1 MKQLARISAFV
12 PLVIT
17 LIWLQFLPDQVP
29 LHYDFH
35 GNIDRW
41 GSKWENLLIPGI
53 VLLMGALC
61 FIAVKTGL
69 RKAASDE
76 KQKAHAE
83 ANVKVTR
90 IIMIASVVFFT
101 VLQCVVL
108 YTAGRE
114 ASDKSSV
121 ESVEL
126 NQILTICTGIMFL
139 VLGNYLPKAKLNSM
153 VGFRCGWS
161 MYNDMTWQK
170 CNRFAGYALMLAGLA
185 AVVCAIVLPKAWTIA
200 SMLVL
205 LTAALMVCLVYAAKV
220 YREEKAKG

>member
-1 MKQLARISAFV
+1 MGESTDSGDRSA
-12 PLVIT
+12 
-17 LIWLQFLPDQVP
+17 D
-29 LHYDFH
+29 
-35 GNIDRW
+35 
-41 GSKWENLLIPGI
+41 GSSLFYCRKNRAPQG
-53 VLLMGALC
+53 C
-61 FIAVKTGL
+61 FG
-69 RKAASDE
+69 RKAEGARRSKRQGNTDHHDC
-76 KQKAHAE
+76 K
-83 ANVKVTR
+83 R
-90 IIMIASVVFFT
+90 SVFT

-108 YTAGRE
+108 YTAGHE
-114 ASDKSSV
+114 ASAKSSV

-126 NQILTICTGIMFL
+126 NRILTICTGIMFL

-185 AVVCAIVLPKAWTIA
+185 TVLCAIALPKAWTIA

-205 LTAALMVCLVYAAKV
+205 LTVALIFCLFYAAKV